1 MSPALFKR
9 APLCWYALRWPRDIE
24 AGQIRTAL
32 LAINGV
38 GVASNSEPLIIM
50 ASGSSGTVVHHLGL
64 PESRSGV
71 LRRQLQTALP
81 GLAVEPLD
89 VPPPVVVRQ
98 VWTVS
103 LSTGRRSLQTASPEA
118 TTAALITALA
128 SVDTGEALYLRWTLG
143 PVRRPQAVIDGQR
156 TSRTEGLLGLAQA
169 PLLPPVELEGEA
181 RRALSQ
187 KQAVPGWRASL
198 LLGVETKG
206 GRRQRQLLGRV
217 SAALRMAQA
226 PSVQLLFRSTNPAN
240 LAAHRLSRRWPVAIN
255 IDELCGLL
263 AWPMAGSEQAP
274 VRRVASRAVP
284 PSPATIGSNRIVA
297 EATYPGQTHPLSL
310 PARDALQHLHV
321 IGPTGVGKSTLLLNL
336 ITQDL
341 EAGRAVVVI
350 EPKGDLV
357 TDVLARIPTKRLD
370 DVVVLDPTDQA
381 PVGVN
386 PLVGSGSAELRVD
399 QVLAVFKGLFADSW
413 GPRTQDILTAGL
425 LTLVRSPQPT
435 LAALPVLFT
444 DAAFRHRCTV
454 SLNDPLALGPFW
466 AWFEELS
473 TGERSA
479 ALAPVMNK
487 LRAFL
492 LRERVRRVIG
502 QVEPRFDL
510 RTIFTERKI
519 LLVNLAKGQL
529 GPEASSLLGSL
540 LVAQLWQTA
549 LGRTSIEP
557 ARRHP
562 VMVFIDEF
570 QDYLHLPTDL
580 ADVLAQ
586 ARGLG
591 LGLTLAH
598 QHLGQLWPSMRS
610 AVLANARSRV
620 IFQTSVEDARV
631 LLGADSR
638 LTPADVA
645 GLGRFEA
652 YAALMADG
660 QTTPLSG
667 IRTLA
672 PPPTCSD
679 PVAVRH
685 RSRQR
690 HGVPAEDIDAS
701 LRGILAGDQKPRQA
715 AATTGADGQTARFGI
730 VAKATKTRT
739 LPPEDER

>member
-9 APLCWYALRWPRDIE
+9 VPLDWYALRWPRDIG
-24 AGQIRTAL
+24 ASQIRTAL

-38 GVASNSEPLIIM
+38 SVPSNSEPLVM
-50 ASGSSGTVVHHLGL
+50 MVTGRSGAVIHHLGL
-64 PESRSGV
+64 PEPRSGAI
-71 LRRQLQTALP
+71 RRQLQTALP

-89 VPPPVVVRQ
+89 SPPAVLVRQ
-98 VWTVS
+98 AWTVS
-103 LSTGRRSLQTASPEA
+103 LSTGRRSLQTATPEA
-118 TTAALITALA
+118 TAAALLTVLA
-128 SVDTGEALYLRWTLG
+128 SVDPSEALCLRWTLG
-143 PVRRPQAVIDGQR
+143 PVRRPQAVTDGQR
-156 TSRTEGLLGLAQA
+156 FSPAEGFLGLVQA
-169 PLLPPVELEGEA
+169 SLLAPVQLEGEA

-187 KQAVPGWRASL
+187 KQAAPGWRASL
-198 LLGVETKG
+198 LLGVQAKS

-226 PSVQLLFRSTNPAN
+226 PSVQLLFRATNPAKLN
-240 LAAHRLSRRWPVAIN
+240 EHRLPRRWPIAIN

-274 VRRVASRAVP
+274 VRRVTSRAIP
-284 PSPATIGSNRIVA
+284 PSPATIGSNRIVGQ
-297 EATYPGQTHPLSL
+297 ATYPGETHPLSL
-310 PARDALQHLHV
+310 PARDALQHLHI

-336 ITQDL
+336 ISQDL

-357 TDVLARIPTKRLD
+357 DDVLARIPAKRLD
-370 DVVVLDPTDQA
+370 DVVVLDPTDEA
-381 PVGVN
+381 PVGIN
-386 PLVGSGSAELRVD
+386 PLVGSGVAELRVD
-399 QVLAVFKGLFADSW
+399 QVLAVFKALFADSW

-425 LTLVRSPQPT
+425 LTLVRSPEPT

-444 DAAFRHRCTV
+444 DATFRRSRTAA
-454 SLNDPLALGPFW
+454 LNDPLALGPFW

-510 RTIFTERKI
+510 RTVFTERKI

-540 LVAQLWQTA
+540 LVAQIWQTA
-549 LGRTSIEP
+549 LGRSSVEP

-562 VMVFIDEF
+562 AMVFIDEF

-598 QHLGQLWPSMRS
+598 QHLGQLSSSMRS

-620 IFQTSVEDARV
+620 VFQTSVEDARV

-652 YAALMADG
+652 YAALLADG
-660 QTTPLSG
+660 QTTPLSS
-667 IRTLA
+667 IRTQA
-672 PPPTCSD
+672 PPSTCSD
-679 PVAVRH
+679 PQAVRH

-690 HGVPAEDIDAS
+690 HGVPAEEIDAC
-701 LRGILAGDQKPRQA
+701 LRGILVGQKPRQSTTTPADAGQA
-715 AATTGADGQTARFGI
+715 AAFGI
-730 VAKATKTRT
+730 VKKATTTKSV
-739 LPPEDER
+739 PPEDRQ